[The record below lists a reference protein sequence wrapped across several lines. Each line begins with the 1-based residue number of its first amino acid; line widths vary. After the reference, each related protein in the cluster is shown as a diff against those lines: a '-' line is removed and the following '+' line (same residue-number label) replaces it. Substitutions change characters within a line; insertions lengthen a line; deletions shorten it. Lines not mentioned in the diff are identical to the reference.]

1 MADVFSQLYIHLVFA
16 PAQRMALINPEWEER
31 LYKYITGIVETR
43 NHKML
48 AIGGMPDHI
57 HFFVGLKPS
66 ESISELVKAIKV
78 SSNEF
83 IKSEKLSKYSFNWQ
97 NGYGAFSHSRSQ
109 LHTVCKYILGQK
121 EHHKKKNFKEEFLK
135 ICEDFN
141 IEFDRKSMFEFFN

>member
-1 MADVFSQLYIHLVFA
+1 
-16 PAQRMALINPEWEER
+16 
-31 LYKYITGIVETR
+31 
-43 NHKML
+43 ML

-97 NGYGAFSHSRSQ
+97 NGYGAFSHSR
-109 LHTVCKYILGQK
+109 
-121 EHHKKKNFKEEFLK
+121 
-135 ICEDFN
+135 
-141 IEFDRKSMFEFFN
+141 